1 MKKGPFNGAEVE
13 ASGRNGHKVEKHPVL
28 ETKSKSIPEDYELK
42 QEIQIKPKIGAII
55 VPL

>member
-1 MKKGPFNGAEVE
+1 
-13 ASGRNGHKVEKHPVL
+13 VL